1 MNQKKECN
9 DFIQFINKSVKIIDK
24 KYYTEYI
31 KELKIIT
38 NNFIKDTKL
47 SNENINYIGPI
58 DLHLGESMNKNKT
71 YPFYILKNNYF
82 IQADRTDSNIRGN
95 GYQN

>member
-47 SNENINYIGPI
+47 SNENINYINI
-58 DLHLGESMNKNKT
+58 EINKLNEIMCNER
-71 YPFYILKNNYF
+71 F
-82 IQADRTDSNIRGN
+82 
-95 GYQN
+95 

>member
-24 KYYTEYI
+24 NYYTEYI
-31 KELKIIT
+31 KQLEIIT

-47 SNENINYIGPI
+47 LDENINYINI
-58 DLHLGESMNKNKT
+58 EVNR
-71 YPFYILKNNYF
+71 I
-82 IQADRTDSNIRGN
+82 IQDNL
-95 GYQN
+95 

>member
-38 NNFIKDTKL
+38 NNFIKDTHL
-47 SNENINYIGPI
+47 SNENINYINI
-58 DLHLGESMNKNKT
+58 EINKLNEKMCNER
-71 YPFYILKNNYF
+71 F
-82 IQADRTDSNIRGN
+82 
-95 GYQN
+95 

>member
-24 KYYTEYI
+24 NYYTEYI
-31 KELKIIT
+31 KQLEIIT

-47 SNENINYIGPI
+47 SDKNINYINI
-58 DLHLGESMNKNKT
+58 EVNR
-71 YPFYILKNNYF
+71 I
-82 IQADRTDSNIRGN
+82 IQDNL
-95 GYQN
+95 

>member
-24 KYYTEYI
+24 NYYTEYI
-31 KELKIIT
+31 KQLEIIT

-47 SNENINYIGPI
+47 SDKNINYINTEVNRI
-58 DLHLGESMNKNKT
+58 
-71 YPFYILKNNYF
+71 
-82 IQADRTDSNIRGN
+82 IQDNL
-95 GYQN
+95 

>member
-38 NNFIKDTKL
+38 NNFIKDTQL
-47 SNENINYIGPI
+47 SNENINYINI
-58 DLHLGESMNKNKT
+58 EINKLNEIMCNER
-71 YPFYILKNNYF
+71 F
-82 IQADRTDSNIRGN
+82 
-95 GYQN
+95 

>member
-24 KYYTEYI
+24 NYYTEYI
-31 KELKIIT
+31 KQLEIIT

-47 SNENINYIGPI
+47 SDKNINYI
-58 DLHLGESMNKNKT
+58 
-71 YPFYILKNNYF
+71 
-82 IQADRTDSNIRGN
+82 NIEINRITQDN
-95 GYQN
+95 L

>member
-24 KYYTEYI
+24 NYYTEYI
-31 KELKIIT
+31 KQLEIIT

-47 SNENINYIGPI
+47 LDENINYI
-58 DLHLGESMNKNKT
+58 
-71 YPFYILKNNYF
+71 
-82 IQADRTDSNIRGN
+82 NIEVNRIKQDN
-95 GYQN
+95 L